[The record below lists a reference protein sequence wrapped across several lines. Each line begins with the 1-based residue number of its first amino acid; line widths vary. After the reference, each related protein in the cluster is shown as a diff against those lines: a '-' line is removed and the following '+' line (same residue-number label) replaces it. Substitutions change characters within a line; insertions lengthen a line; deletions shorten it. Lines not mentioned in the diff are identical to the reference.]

1 MDLKVGDVIKMK
13 KSHPCGTNAWE
24 LRRVGMDIRIRC
36 TGCGHQVMLLRK
48 PGRKGVPRIRV
59 PEWPISRKKVVAEV
73 VKFCYNRKM

>member
-24 LRRVGMDIRIRC
+24 LRRVGMDSAEA
-36 TGCGHQVMLLRK
+36 
-48 PGRKGVPRIRV
+48 GRKGVPRICI

-73 VKFCYNRKM
+73 VKF

>member
-36 TGCGHQVMLLRK
+36 TGCGHQVMLPRK
-48 PGRKGVPRIRV
+48 HCGHQVMLPRKQVEKAFRGFV
-59 PEWPISRKKVVAEV
+59 SRSGQ
-73 VKFCYNRKM
+73 

>member
-36 TGCGHQVMLLRK
+36 TGCG
-48 PGRKGVPRIRV
+48 PSDNASAEAGRKGVPRICI

-73 VKFCYNRKM
+73 VKF